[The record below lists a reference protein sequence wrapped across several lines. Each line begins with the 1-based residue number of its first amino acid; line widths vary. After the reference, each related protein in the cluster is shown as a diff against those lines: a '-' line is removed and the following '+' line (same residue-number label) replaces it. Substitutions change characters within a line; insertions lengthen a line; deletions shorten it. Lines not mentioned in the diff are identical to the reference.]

1 MPIDPNRQQQA
12 KEYAHIRHR
21 LWALDLILSALALV
35 AVVALGL
42 NVSLKQIVLAVAPN
56 VWLSTFLYFAVAL
69 IAYSALF
76 FPLSY
81 YSGFVLPH
89 RYGLSTQTLRA
100 WLIDVAKGSAL
111 GIVLGGLV
119 IEVVYALLRGDLP
132 LPPLPFSPPLTGE
145 GLGAGSSWWLWA
157 SAFMI
162 LFNVV
167 LANLAPVL
175 IFPIFF
181 KFKPLEDA
189 ELVARLTALAARA
202 KTRVRGVY
210 TMMLS
215 EKTTAANAALMGLGN
230 TRRIV
235 LGDTLYQNYSPDE
248 IESILAHELGHHVHH
263 DIGWSLVAET
273 GLTLAGFYIADVFL
287 RWSVAQLHYAGI
299 ADLAAFPL
307 FGLALGAFGL
317 VTMPLGNA
325 FSRWREALADEYA
338 LQSTRNAPA
347 FIGAMEKLANQNL
360 AELEPE
366 PWVEFLLY
374 DHPPIGRR
382 FQRGEAWTKKEQARS
397 L

>member
-1 MPIDPNRQQQA
+1 MPIDPERQRQA
-12 KEYAHIRHR
+12 KDYARLRHR
-21 LWALDLILSALALV
+21 LLALNLILTALALV
-35 AVVALGL
+35 AVLALGL
-42 NVSLKQIVLAVAPN
+42 NIWLKQIVLLISRD
-56 VWLSTFLYFAVAL
+56 VWLSTFLYFAAAL
-69 IAYSALF
+69 IAYEALF

-100 WLIDVAKGSAL
+100 WLMDVAKGGAL

-119 IEVVYALLRGDLP
+119 IEVIYAVLRAVPD
-132 LPPLPFSPPLTGE
+132 T
-145 GLGAGSSWWLWA
+145 WWLWA
-157 SAFMI
+157 SAFML
-162 LFNVV
+162 LFNVM

-175 IFPIFF
+175 ILPIFY

-189 ELVARLTALAARA
+189 ELVARLTALAERA
-202 KTRVRGVY
+202 NTRVRGVY
-210 TMMLS
+210 TMLLS

-235 LGDTLYQNYSPDE
+235 LGDTLYQKYSHDE
-248 IESILAHELGHHVHH
+248 IETILAHELGHHVHR
-263 DIGWSLVAET
+263 DIGWSLAVET
-273 GLTLAGFYIADVFL
+273 ILTVAGFWVADAFL
-287 RWSVAQLHYAGI
+287 KWSVAQLRYESI

-307 FGLALGAFGL
+307 LGLALGAFGL

-338 LQSTRNAPA
+338 LQTTRNAPA

-374 DHPPIGRR
+374 DHPPIGKRLK
-382 FQRGEAWTKKEQARS
+382 RGKEHLPWR
-397 L
+397 